1 MVFVVLENRVKYAFL
16 DSYEC
21 CFKHSNFAVLGD
33 LSSCDLHN
41 LTQCTFVISK
51 VRLCNSKVL
60 FQQLY
65 NYTFVY
71 SDIEM

>member
-1 MVFVVLENRVKYAFL
+1 MPLFLLNLVSYMVFVAPENRVKYAFL

-41 LTQCTFVISK
+41 LTQVVFMISK
-51 VRLCNSKVL
+51 VRLCNPKV
-60 FQQLY
+60 
-65 NYTFVY
+65 
-71 SDIEM
+71 

>member
-1 MVFVVLENRVKYAFL
+1 MVFVVPENRVKYAFL

-41 LTQCTFVISK
+41 LTQCAFVISK
-51 VRLCNSKVL
+51 VRLYNSKTQ
-60 FQQLY
+60 FQQMY
-65 NYTFVY
+65 NCIFVY